1 MQRVEFRSISE
12 FMVKPHVGLIGEF
25 GLYEILPTPSKT
37 LLFIFKSEA
46 TVDFW
51 LFIQLFDTVH

>member
-1 MQRVEFRSISE
+1 
-12 FMVKPHVGLIGEF
+12 MVKPHAGLIAEF